1 MTTTMFDDPGPVLRE
16 SLPRRPPRAGS
27 RNRNERSRSELMS
40 DPFEQLGLPSDA
52 DEAEIRRRYLELVRE
67 NSPDRA
73 PERFAEIHAAYE
85 AVRDPAR
92 RLEGQALRDPCQA
105 DSLESVEARL
115 RERLRD
121 ARIPVSVLV
130 AWADSA

>member
-1 MTTTMFDDPGPVLRE
+1 MR
-16 SLPRRPPRAGS
+16 
-27 RNRNERSRSELMS
+27 
-40 DPFEQLGLPSDA
+40 DPFEELGLPSDA
-52 DEAEIRRRYLELVRE
+52 DEAQIRRRYLELVRE
-67 NSPDRA
+67 FPPDRA

-85 AVRDPAR
+85 QVRDPAR
-92 RLEGQALRDPCQA
+92 RLKARILEIHPRS

>member
-1 MTTTMFDDPGPVLRE
+1 MK
-16 SLPRRPPRAGS
+16 
-27 RNRNERSRSELMS
+27 

-52 DEAEIRRRYLELVRE
+52 DEAQIRRRYLELVRE
-67 NSPDRA
+67 YPPDRA
-73 PERFAEIHAAYE
+73 PERFAELHAAYE

-92 RLEGQALRDPCQA
+92 RLEARILEIEA
-105 DSLESVEARL
+105 KTDSLEVIEARL

-121 ARIPVSVLV
+121 ARIPVSLLV